1 MSTATNA
8 ANVFYNFL
16 VANGQSVLIQ
26 NYSKSFS
33 GGDYDVAINTE
44 SGTLISTPALVQAVQ
59 SDSKDYV
66 ERGVLQQGLKKLFMA
81 SGVDVTENA
90 VVVFNSGSWYA
101 VPNSLKIYSLQ
112 GQAIWKML
120 VVKQTDV

>member
-1 MSTATNA
+1 MTTATNA

-16 VANGQSVLIQ
+16 VANGQTVKIQ

-33 GGDYDVAINTE
+33 GADYDIAINAE
-44 SGTLISTPALVQAVQ
+44 SGTVISTPALVQAVS

-81 SGVDVTENA
+81 SGVDLSENA
-90 VVVFNSGSWYA
+90 VVVFGAGSWYA
-101 VPNSLKIYSLQ
+101 VPDSLKIYSLQ

-120 VVKQTDV
+120 TVKQTDV